1 MEQLSAERV
10 AGELRKLLVAPQ
22 AMRAVEALFDY
33 GLLSGLLGSVPRL
46 ERLKRVIAVEEAL
59 ATDPDAMV
67 RLAALAVFV
76 AEDAERLAARLRLSN
91 AEQAVLAL
99 GATEPTEHGLP
110 DEEAAKRVLYRL
122 GAGAFAAAV
131 LIARADAGAAPDDP
145 NWRQAFGLP
154 ERWQAPSFP
163 LRGADI
169 MPLGDLEGPEIGA
182 MLRRLEAEW
191 VAGGFN
197 LSREDLL
204 ARAASLSRKSPKL
217 GR

>member
-1 MEQLSAERV
+1 M
-10 AGELRKLLVAPQ
+10 
-22 AMRAVEALFDY
+22 FDY

-46 ERLKRVIAVEEAL
+46 ERLNRVIALEEAL
-59 ATDPDAMV
+59 GLVPDAMV

-99 GATEPTEHGLP
+99 GATEHAETGLP
-110 DEEAAKRVLYRL
+110 DEEAAKRRLYRL
-122 GAGAFAAAV
+122 GAGAFAADA
-131 LIARADAGAAPDDP
+131 LIAWADSAAAPDDQS
-145 NWRQAFGLP
+145 WRDVVTLP
-154 ERWQAPSFP
+154 GRWQAPSFP
-163 LRGADI
+163 LRGSDI

-191 VAGGFN
+191 VAGGFA

-204 ARAASLSRKSPKL
+204 ARAASLSRKSPKPD
-217 GR
+217 R